1 MQKRKV
7 QSIVEVLQKK
17 VRESGNDGLHMKALG
32 NMKSSAF
39 ALDSMGEGLKVKQL
53 GDFVLEWSHFQK
65 IIKKANALGGKMYRG
80 DELAQK
86 GATLGDEISYDCM
99 EGFIASELLNAE
111 EGSFVTRRSTYYS
124 GILAWAGIISLHKSE
139 GKGSYIMVTPAYRD
153 F

>member
-1 MQKRKV
+1 MIEKLLMCGLFLLLSSRKRKKKQVEIAKRNTMEETDMQKRKV

-65 IIKKANALGGKMYRG
+65 IIKKANGKYLT
-80 DELAQK
+80 DSDVKFTQ
-86 GATLGDEISYDCM
+86 
-99 EGFIASELLNAE
+99 
-111 EGSFVTRRSTYYS
+111 YYAITF
-124 GILAWAGIISLHKSE
+124 ILAFVLLIFINFYK
-139 GKGSYIMVTPAYRD
+139 
-153 F
+153 